1 MRKLKL
7 LCSACLRSRR
17 PRLETVLDLLVDLH
31 KLTVRL
37 PEGEALQCLAERAMA
52 WQDKARAL
60 LATPELSTSLRQV
73 ANKME
78 AEVANRLEAGQGAE
92 EKSGAV
98 ELSLA
103 AETVEQLDDLMVEGN
118 LLEVSQFFY
127 Y

>member
-1 MRKLKL
+1 
-7 LCSACLRSRR
+7 
-17 PRLETVLDLLVDLH
+17 
-31 KLTVRL
+31 
-37 PEGEALQCLAERAMA
+37 MA

-78 AEVANRLEAGQGAE
+78 AEVANRVEAGQGAE

>member
-1 MRKLKL
+1 MRKLKF
-7 LCSACLRSRR
+7 LCSACLRSHR
-17 PRLETVLDLLVDLH
+17 PSLETVLGLLVDLH

-60 LATPELSTSLRQV
+60 LATPELAKQV
-73 ANKME
+73 G
-78 AEVANRLEAGQGAE
+78 NRVEAGQGAE

-98 ELSLA
+98 ELISLA

-118 LLEVSQFFY
+118 LLEVSLVFFY